1 MNIQEQIKQIVA
13 DSLEVDAASLDCD
26 MELFEM
32 DGYDSMRSV
41 LILANIEDTFD
52 VMVPED
58 DIFDITT
65 INEWVAEIEK
75 IKNSKA

>member
-1 MNIQEQIKQIVA
+1 MTIQEQIKQIVA
-13 DSLEVDAASLDCD
+13 ECLELDANTLDCNQ
-26 MELFEM
+26 ELFEM
-32 DGYDSMRSV
+32 DSYDSMRSV
-41 LILANIEDTFD
+41 MILSKIEDTFD

-75 IKNSKA
+75 IKE

>member
-1 MNIQEQIKQIVA
+1 MTIQEQVKQIVA
-13 DSLEVDAASLDCD
+13 ESLELDVNTLDCD
-26 MELFEM
+26 QELFEM
-32 DGYDSMRSV
+32 EGYDSMRSV
-41 LILANIEDTFD
+41 MILSKIEDTFD

-75 IKNSKA
+75 IKE

>member
-1 MNIQEQIKQIVA
+1 MTIQEQIKQIVSECLELNA
-13 DSLEVDAASLDCD
+13 DALDCD
-26 MELFEM
+26 QELFEM
-32 DGYDSMRSV
+32 EGYDSMRSV
-41 LILANIEDTFD
+41 MILSKIEDTFG

-75 IKNSKA
+75 IKE